1 MIDNVVVPVASG
13 YGLAD
18 EYKYL
23 KTSIKDFLTGRELE
37 KVGLETG
44 FSTAKHYEIGLGLM
58 GCLVATR

>member
-23 KTSIKDFLTGRELE
+23 KTSIKDFLTGP
-37 KVGLETG
+37 
-44 FSTAKHYEIGLGLM
+44 FSLHNSPLLKF
-58 GCLVATR
+58 